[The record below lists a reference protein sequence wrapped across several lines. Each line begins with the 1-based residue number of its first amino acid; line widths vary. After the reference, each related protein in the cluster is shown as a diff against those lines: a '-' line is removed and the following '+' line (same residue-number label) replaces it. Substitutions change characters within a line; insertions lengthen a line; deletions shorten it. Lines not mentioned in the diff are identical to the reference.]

1 MLGWVP
7 TVPARGQQSVCRVR
21 WARMLTVGLG
31 PRILVCVSTW
41 LSAARLPTRLSGQ
54 PCGQHRPPPRSS
66 ADWHLDP
73 HGPRFP
79 CTRSSHPS
87 ERDRTHLP
95 EGWWGAEEKWA
106 RRHLEDT
113 CWSPVQA
120 PARVRL
126 CFPACGSFG
135 ETVCASRAQD
145 RSQVYGMSGLR
156 DGSREPGRTAV
167 SVTIAGLQVSQEGG
181 SKRLVLEVGGAAR

>member
-1 MLGWVP
+1 MGKLRHGGEGALLGWVP

-87 ERDRTHLP
+87 ERKVGGGLKKSGREGTWRTPAGHLSRLLP
-95 EGWWGAEEKWA
+95 ESGSAFLPVAPLEKQCVPAGPRTGARFMGCLDSEMGA
-106 RRHLEDT
+106 
-113 CWSPVQA
+113 
-120 PARVRL
+120 
-126 CFPACGSFG
+126 GS
-135 ETVCASRAQD
+135 QD
-145 RSQVYGMSGLR
+145 GQQCL
-156 DGSREPGRTAV
+156 
-167 SVTIAGLQVSQEGG
+167 
-181 SKRLVLEVGGAAR
+181 

>member
-66 ADWHLDP
+66 ADRHLDP

-87 ERDRTHLP
+87 ERKVGGGLKKSGREGTWRTPAGHLSRLLP
-95 EGWWGAEEKWA
+95 ESGSAFLPVAPLEK
-106 RRHLEDT
+106 L
-113 CWSPVQA
+113 
-120 PARVRL
+120 
-126 CFPACGSFG
+126 
-135 ETVCASRAQD
+135 CASRAQD

-167 SVTIAGLQVSQEGG
+167 SVTIAGLRVSQEGG